1 MLEEM
6 SKKSTVAQV
15 KSLRISAY
23 DSKWGTLTVHKGL
36 LLFTIDANQD
46 VEGFSI
52 ISSPTPVFSFP
63 SIFSLPLSHCVALY
77 KRTYCCQQSALEL
90 FFRRGGFTDSLYLFF
105 TERKIRDN
113 VYRKIS
119 LHLPETAIVQ
129 KLGESNIELIQRLK
143 LDIQWQSGKLPNF
156 DYLMQLNVAAG
167 RSIQD
172 ITHYPVF
179 PWILRRT
186 GAFVDLKST
195 FETRLPLV
203 ISGIIET

>member
-1 MLEEM
+1 MLFREAAAEETA
-6 SKKSTVAQV
+6 KKTSVDQV

-23 DSKWGTLTVHKGL
+23 DSKWGTLTIHKGL
-36 LLFTIDANQD
+36 LLFTIDSDQS

-52 ISSPTPVFSFP
+52 ISSPTPVLSLP
-63 SIFSLPLSHCVALY
+63 SVFSLPLHQCVALY

-90 FFRRGGFTDSLYLFF
+90 FFRRGGFSDSLYLFF
-105 TERKIRDN
+105 TERKIRDS

-119 LHLPETAIVQ
+119 SSLPETAIVQ
-129 KLGESNIELIQRLK
+129 KLSESNIELIKRLK

-156 DYLMQLNVAAG
+156 DYLMQLNIAAG

-179 PWILRRT
+179 PWILKQT
-186 GAFVDLKST
+186 GAFLDLKYT
-195 FETRLPLV
+195 LFKPHLV
-203 ISGIIET
+203 